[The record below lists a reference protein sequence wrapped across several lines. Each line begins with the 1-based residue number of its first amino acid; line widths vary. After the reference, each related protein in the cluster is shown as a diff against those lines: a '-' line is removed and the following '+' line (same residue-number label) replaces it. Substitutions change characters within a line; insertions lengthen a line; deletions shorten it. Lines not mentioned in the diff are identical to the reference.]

1 MVGSNYMEPLSLY
14 KKAFT
19 VEMRDVDFTGTLR
32 LSSLFTYFQ
41 EAANQHSEDL
51 GIGFETIMEKF
62 GVIWALIRIRVE
74 ILRYPVFNEEIVVE
88 TWPQE
93 PKNLQF
99 IRDFLA
105 RDQKGHIIAR
115 AVSIWAILDAQ
126 TRKLQRSKLIAAN
139 YPSSFKEERA
149 LECKL
154 GKLKPFGPLEMAYER
169 FIGYSDID
177 FNEHLNNTKYVD
189 LIMDCFSLES
199 HKSHYVRSI
208 EFNYVHEA
216 LPGDTI
222 VLYKDLNAA
231 DENLIYIEGINEKDE
246 KLAFQSLVEIAKRPA
261 N

>member
-115 AVSIWAILDAQ
+115 AVSIWAILDAH

-231 DENLIYIEGINEKDE
+231 DENLIYIEGINEKE
-246 KLAFQSLVEIAKRPA
+246 KKLAFQSRIQIKERS
-261 N
+261 